1 MIIGFTYN
9 LKPCLPAGMAK
20 KFDIGDKEAEFYAEF
35 DTPETI
41 KAIEEAIV
49 ANGYKVI
56 RIEANELAYNKLRRL
71 RNKIDLVFNFAEAA
85 SKSAD
90 REAHIPMFCE
100 ILHIPY
106 TGPGPL
112 SAALILNKARAKEIW
127 DYYGVP
133 TPPFQ
138 VFYTTEEK
146 LDPALKFPLIAKTN
160 GQGSS
165 SGVRNKSVVK
175 NQKELRETVTELM
188 DQFKEPVLV
197 EKFLSGREFTIPI
210 LGNDGDL
217 WALPIAESNFKAL
230 PKGVN
235 RIDSYEAKWIWDD
248 PSNPLEAMICPAKI
262 SNDLKNEIV
271 NTAKKAF
278 ITIGCRDWARID
290 LRLDGKGKLYVLEIN
305 CPVGLLPD
313 LKENSKLPRSAHEA
327 GLNFDQLIGKII
339 EIAKKRLN
347 LP

>member
-9 LKPCLPAGMAK
+9 LKPKVFKP
-20 KFDIGDKEAEFYAEF
+20 DDEEAEFYAEF
-35 DTPETI
+35 DTPTTI
-41 KAIEEAIV
+41 KAIEKAIE
-49 ANGYKVI
+49 ANGHKVI
-56 RIEANELAYNKLRRL
+56 LIEANELAYNKLRRL
-71 RNKIDLVFNFAEAA
+71 RHKIDLVFNFAEAV

-112 SAALILNKARAKEIW
+112 AAALILNKARAKEIW

-138 VFYTTEEK
+138 VFYTATEK
-146 LDPALKFPLIAKTN
+146 LDPTLKFPLIAKTN

-165 SGVRNKSVVK
+165 SGVRDKSVVVNK
-175 NQKELRETVTELM
+175 KKLRETVSELM
-188 DQFKEPVLV
+188 NQFKESVLV
-197 EKFLSGREFTIPI
+197 EKFLSGREFTVPI
-210 LGNDGDL
+210 LGNDGEL
-217 WALPIAESNFKAL
+217 EALPIAESNFAAL

-235 RIDSYEAKWIWDD
+235 RIDSYEAKWIWD
-248 PSNPLEAMICPAKI
+248 NPQNPIEAIICPAKI
-262 SNDLKNEIV
+262 DNELKNRII
-271 NTAKKAF
+271 NMAKLAF
-278 ITIGCRDWARID
+278 LTIGCRDWGRVD
-290 LRLDGKGKLYVLEIN
+290 LRLDGKGNLYVLEIN

-313 LKENSKLPRSAHEA
+313 PKDNSKLPRCAREA

-339 EIAKKRLN
+339 DIAKKRWGIN
-347 LP
+347 DRD